1 MRNGVFVLFLKKE
14 VFHLILKTFTY
25 YFIIIIC
32 GAKFQL
38 TYERFLKLIDK
49 KFNVYAILFSSISN

>member
-25 YFIIIIC
+25 DFIIIIC
-32 GAKFQL
+32 GAKFQKVL
-38 TYERFLKLIDK
+38 ERLLKLIDK
-49 KFNVYAILFSSISN
+49 KN